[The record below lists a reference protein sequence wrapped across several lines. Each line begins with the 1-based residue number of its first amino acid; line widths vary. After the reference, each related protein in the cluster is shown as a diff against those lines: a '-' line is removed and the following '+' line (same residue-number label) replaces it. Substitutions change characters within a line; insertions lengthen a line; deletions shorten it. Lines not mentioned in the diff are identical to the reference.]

1 MRSIRLRILSFAIG
15 LLLIATGA
23 QAQLLNPGFEQG
35 VDPGGSL
42 RLYQGSQDI
51 IGWTVTGDVLQYG
64 GTDWAA
70 EQGARSVGLYDPL
83 FPGIKS
89 AIWQRFGTTPGAEYV
104 VLFWYAPAPLSGPTL
119 NRYLTVRAAG
129 GEVVFHTIGIGST
142 SAPGWR
148 QGSVAF
154 TATADSASLE
164 FANVYDG
171 QKGGLLVDN
180 VLVTAPVPVRAS
192 TWGQIKTRYR

>member
-1 MRSIRLRILSFAIG
+1 MRDLRLCILSFAIG
-15 LLLIATGA
+15 LSLIATGA
-23 QAQLLNPGFEQG
+23 QAQLLNPSFEQG

-42 RLYQGSQDI
+42 RLFHGSQDI
-51 IGWTVTGDVLQYG
+51 IGWTVSGDVLQYG

-70 EQGARSVGLYDPL
+70 EHGERSVGLYESL

-89 AIWQRFGTTPGAEYV
+89 AIWQRFRTTPGAASV

-119 NRYLTVRAAG
+119 NRFLTVRVAG
-129 GEVVFHTIGIGST
+129 REVVFHTTGIGST

-148 QGSVAF
+148 QGSMAF
-154 TATADSASLE
+154 TATADSTSLE

-171 QKGGLLVDN
+171 QKGGLLVDD
-180 VLVTAPVPVRAS
+180 VLITAPVQVRTS
-192 TWGQIKTRYR
+192 TWGQTKIRYR